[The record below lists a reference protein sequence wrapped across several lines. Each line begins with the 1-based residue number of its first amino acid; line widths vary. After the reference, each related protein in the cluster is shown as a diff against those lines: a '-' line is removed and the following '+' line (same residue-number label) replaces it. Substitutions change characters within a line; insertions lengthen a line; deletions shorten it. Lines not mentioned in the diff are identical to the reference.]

1 MKVLIIGSGR
11 VGTAFGYLLK
21 TKGFKILG
29 VYNRRYE
36 TGLRAVEKLGEG
48 TVYNKEGLLKAVPE
62 ADLILVTTPD
72 GVIGETAG
80 LLGGGGPQNGACIM
94 HMSGLLDSDVLKIP
108 GWEGGIFS
116 FHPLQAVAG
125 FQEGIKLL
133 PDALYTVEGN
143 EKGESFARELARILD
158 LKYLVIKKEYKPLY
172 HAAAVV
178 ASNYLVTLVDA
189 AFKLLEKAGMDEKE
203 VREGIIRLV
212 GGTLRNL
219 QNLPPAAALTGPVAR
234 GDIETIQKHR
244 QALAEYAPEFL
255 ELYQLLCG
263 YTAGMVDNE
272 EIRDFCNK
280 D

>member
-158 LKYLVIKKEYKPLY
+158 LDRKS
-172 HAAAVV
+172 VV
-178 ASNYLVTLVDA
+178 
-189 AFKLLEKAGMDEKE
+189 
-203 VREGIIRLV
+203 
-212 GGTLRNL
+212 
-219 QNLPPAAALTGPVAR
+219 
-234 GDIETIQKHR
+234 
-244 QALAEYAPEFL
+244 
-255 ELYQLLCG
+255 
-263 YTAGMVDNE
+263 
-272 EIRDFCNK
+272 
-280 D
+280 